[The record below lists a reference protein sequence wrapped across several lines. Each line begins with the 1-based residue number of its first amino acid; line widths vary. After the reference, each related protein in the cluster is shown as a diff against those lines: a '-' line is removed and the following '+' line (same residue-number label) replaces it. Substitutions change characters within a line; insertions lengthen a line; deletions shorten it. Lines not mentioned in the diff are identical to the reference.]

1 MVKTTSD
8 SLQHSQ
14 RPAASSVTCCR
25 YCEFNSRP
33 DPTRGASWN
42 KIAASLLVVHC
53 SQYVLALDSGR
64 FMIKLVQSKIM
75 YR

>member
-1 MVKTTSD
+1 MTIDGYNQPTVAD
-8 SLQHSQ
+8 SG
-14 RPAASSVTCCR
+14 PAESISCCR

-53 SQYVLALDSGR
+53 SQYVLALDSGGS
-64 FMIKLVQSKIM
+64 MLGLVFGSVT
-75 YR
+75 

>member
-1 MVKTTSD
+1 MTTSD
-8 SLQHSQ
+8 TLQFSQ
-14 RPAASSVTCCR
+14 RPTASSVICCR

-64 FMIKLVQSKIM
+64 FMIKLVQSNIM